1 MFTCFVVTVPVRD
14 MYLVVVY
21 RLKCTKSC
29 RANRILLLS
38 GLINSLLSEFPIF
51 LILVSLIYCFSLAFL
66 KAFLSIITQSEQ
78 TCSYLGALHYSPEP
92 PVNHT

>member
-1 MFTCFVVTVPVRD
+1 MGLFSWVSPVRD

-51 LILVSLIYCFSLAFL
+51 LILVLLIYCFSLAFL

-78 TCSYLGALHYSPEP
+78 TCSYLGALHFSPEP